1 MWVIGSG
8 IYIEFLVH
16 GVAELVLRKHA
27 FHAGLD
33 HLLGAAGAHFS
44 YVEFFQTAWIARVVL
59 VFLGDLFITGE
70 AHLFGVDHDDKVTGI
85 DVRGVLRAVLAAE
98 DRSDPGAEAAQ
109 YFAVSVY
116 HKPFAVDFFF
126 LDGPGLVA

>member
-16 GVAELVLRKHA
+16 GVAEFVLREHA
-27 FHAGLD
+27 FDAGLD
-33 HLLGAAGAHFS
+33 HLLGAAGAQFS
-44 YVEFFQTAWIARVVL
+44 YIELFQTAWITGVVL
-59 VFLGDLFITGE
+59 VFLGDLFIAGE

-85 DVRGVLRAVLAAE
+85 DVWGVLRAVLATE
-98 DRSDPGAEAAQ
+98 DGCDPGAEAAQ
-109 YFAVSVY
+109 YFAVSVD